1 MFLWHVH
8 HPLLFNLDMHLF
20 AYSTLFIWGCDML
33 IGHHS
38 LVNQF
43 YLAVNTFSACN
54 LTFELRLWV
63 HRLRFYPSIIFV
75 ELLESKPCKF
85 SLRLYLG
92 LQPCNV
98 LSCIQI
104 DVHFYQTNE
113 IRHFIYLSMV
123 FLIFQ

>member
-33 IGHHS
+33 IGHHN
-38 LVNQF
+38 LVDQF
-43 YLAVNTFSACN
+43 YRVVNTFAPCN
-54 LTFELRLWV
+54 LAFKLRSRVLRLIYQ
-63 HRLRFYPSIIFV
+63 R
-75 ELLESKPCKF
+75 
-85 SLRLYLG
+85 

-113 IRHFIYLSMV
+113 MGHFIYLFMI